1 MEHRTRHKKLTLSAY
16 VKRRNGVPLGAPG
29 SLGNMMRR
37 AFGAQSFAGFWQYW
51 NPIFGYHLGK
61 FVFVPL
67 KVIFPS
73 YVALIC
79 TFIVT
84 GIIHDLVTMAIRH
97 DVAFLFTPWFF
108 FLGIGVVLGKAGG
121 MDISERSR
129 GFRAITH
136 LTYLGVCLALAILVF
151 AIR

>member
-1 MEHRTRHKKLTLSAY
+1 MEKQIRRKKLTLSQY
-16 VKRRNGVPLGAPG
+16 VNHRNGVPLGAPG

-37 AFGAQSFAGFWQYW
+37 SFGAQSFAGFWRSW

-61 FVFVPL
+61 FVFAPL
-67 KVIFPS
+67 KNVFPS
-73 YVALIC
+73 YVAVIL

-84 GIIHDLVTMAIRH
+84 GIIHDLVTMAVRH

-108 FLGIGVVLGKAGG
+108 FLGIGVVLGKATG
-121 MDISERSR
+121 MDFSERSW
-129 GFRAITH
+129 GVRAITH

-151 AIR
+151 ATM